1 MSDHECK
8 QETVLSTRLKRIED
22 KLDILIE
29 MKDNLH
35 GAYKFISIVALI
47 LGIVGAISRIK

>member
-1 MSDHECK
+1 MSEHECK
-8 QETVLSTRLKRIED
+8 QEPVLSTRLKRIED